1 MHGHR
6 VKTPP
11 DHLSKIRQILY
22 TKEVPKKTNMH
33 KQIPHETGLAL
44 LMAAFFLSW
53 AFAGLPALQAALQ

>member
-1 MHGHR
+1 
-6 VKTPP
+6 
-11 DHLSKIRQILY
+11 
-22 TKEVPKKTNMH
+22 MH